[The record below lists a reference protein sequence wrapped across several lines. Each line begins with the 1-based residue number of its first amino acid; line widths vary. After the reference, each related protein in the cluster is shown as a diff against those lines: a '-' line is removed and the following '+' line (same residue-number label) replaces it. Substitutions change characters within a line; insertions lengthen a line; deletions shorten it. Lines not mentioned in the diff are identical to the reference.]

1 MRKALFRRKKVRV
14 AVLIALVLLS
24 AGLGYSLICGAG
36 YEKCAT
42 VVLLLFILFMKGTK
56 KHEF

>member
-1 MRKALFRRKKVRV
+1 MRRALFRRKKVRV
-14 AVLIALVLLS
+14 AVIIALLLLS
-24 AGLGYSLICGAG
+24 AGLGYLLISGAG

-56 KHEF
+56 KYEF

>member
-1 MRKALFRRKKVRV
+1 MRKALFRKKKVRV
-14 AVLIALVLLS
+14 AVIIALLLLS

-36 YEKCAT
+36 YERCAT

-56 KHEF
+56 KYEF